1 MVDVSASV
9 AVMSRA
15 GALLV
20 IVAVVLVE
28 LVAIVAAEAEGM
40 AEGAALTGIAADTSV
55 FGDVAVT
62 LVWFKL
68 DVGGI
73 GSST

>member
-28 LVAIVAAEAEGM
+28 LVAIVAVEAEGM

-55 FGDVAVT
+55 FGDVAVA

-68 DVGGI
+68 DGGGI